1 MLWIHVHETGV
12 YSAGLELGGEMR
24 LSPGQ
29 EGGGVQ
35 AQETGPEGGGV
46 SLSPRPCSCAVE
58 EVEEGPRALPP
69 YSEVVVPIC
78 AKLLSK
84 PSAATLQSP
93 DAGSQTDCPT
103 PKVDSFNRKKK
114 NTNQKVT

>member
-1 MLWIHVHETGV
+1 MLWIHIHETGV
-12 YSAGLELGGEMR
+12 YSAGPELGGEMR

-29 EGGGVQ
+29 EGRGVQ

-69 YSEVVVPIC
+69 YSEVAVPIC

-103 PKVDSFNRKKK
+103 PKVDSFNRRKTQSKR
-114 NTNQKVT
+114 